1 MTEHQYTMTAVK
13 DCACPRCIEFRT
25 RAEMENEGQ
34 PRTND
39 ELFARLTG
47 AEPAQP
53 SPYSDEAAV
62 KSPVDIRA
70 MIAAAKELN
79 AIKKARLTEGRF
91 DQLLAQMKQVHDKKG
106 QDYEAHNIPYEN
118 IKASEQW
125 SVEPWTYAMLRVSE
139 KIRRLHSVAKG
150 KQLQNEDIYDTL
162 IDIANLALIAHILY
176 EEKDKT

>member
-13 DCACPRCIEFRT
+13 DCPCARCTEFRT

-39 ELFARLTG
+39 ELMDRIIG
-47 AEPAQP
+47 H
-53 SPYSDEAAV
+53 
-62 KSPVDIRA
+62 
-70 MIAAAKELN
+70 
-79 AIKKARLTEGRF
+79 TESRF

-106 QDYEAHNIPYEN
+106 QDYEAHSIPYEN

-150 KQLQNEDIYDTL
+150 KQLQNEDIYDTF

-176 EEKDKT
+176 EEKDKK

>member
-13 DCACPRCIEFRT
+13 DCVCPRCTEFRT
-25 RAEMENEGQ
+25 RDEMENEGQ

-39 ELFARLTG
+39 EVMDRIVGRT
-47 AEPAQP
+47 
-53 SPYSDEAAV
+53 V
-62 KSPVDIRA
+62 
-70 MIAAAKELN
+70 N
-79 AIKKARLTEGRF
+79 RF
-91 DQLLAQMKQVHDKKG
+91 DALLAQMKVVHDKKG

-150 KQLQNEDIYDTL
+150 KTLQNEDIYDTF

-176 EEKDKT
+176 EEKDKK

>member
-13 DCACPRCIEFRT
+13 DCSCPRCVQFR
-25 RAEMENEGQ
+25 
-34 PRTND
+34 
-39 ELFARLTG
+39 
-47 AEPAQP
+47 
-53 SPYSDEAAV
+53 
-62 KSPVDIRA
+62 
-70 MIAAAKELN
+70 N
-79 AIKKARLTEGRF
+79 AIATDATDDPKLYEWNPSHPDWEKTHARAEGRF

-118 IKASEQW
+118 IKAAEQW

-150 KQLQNEDIYDTL
+150 KTLQNEDLYDTF

-176 EEKDKT
+176 EEGHTK

>member
-1 MTEHQYTMTAVK
+1 MTEHHYTMTAVK
-13 DCACPRCIEFRT
+13 DCPCARCTEFRT

-39 ELFARLTG
+39 ELMDRIIG
-47 AEPAQP
+47 H
-53 SPYSDEAAV
+53 
-62 KSPVDIRA
+62 
-70 MIAAAKELN
+70 
-79 AIKKARLTEGRF
+79 TESRF

-150 KQLQNEDIYDTL
+150 KQLQNEDIYDTF

-176 EEKDKT
+176 EEKDKK

>member
-13 DCACPRCIEFRT
+13 DCVCPRCTEFRT
-25 RAEMENEGQ
+25 RAEMED
-34 PRTND
+34 PRQAVVD
-39 ELFARLTG
+39 ELWDAMTT
-47 AEPAQP
+47 AQP
-53 SPYSDEAAV
+53 S
-62 KSPVDIRA
+62 
-70 MIAAAKELN
+70 
-79 AIKKARLTEGRF
+79 RF
-91 DQLLAQMKQVHDKKG
+91 DALLAQMKQVHDKKG

-150 KQLQNEDIYDTL
+150 KTLQNEDIYDTF

-176 EEKDKT
+176 EEKDKK

>member
-13 DCACPRCIEFRT
+13 DCSCPRCIEFRT
-25 RAEMENEGQ
+25 RAEMED
-34 PRTND
+34 PRQAVVD
-39 ELFARLTG
+39 ELWEAMTT
-47 AEPAQP
+47 AQP
-53 SPYSDEAAV
+53 S
-62 KSPVDIRA
+62 
-70 MIAAAKELN
+70 
-79 AIKKARLTEGRF
+79 RF

-106 QDYEAHNIPYEN
+106 QDYEAHSIPYEN

-150 KQLQNEDIYDTL
+150 KQLQNEDIYDTF

-176 EEKDKT
+176 EEKDKK

>member
-13 DCACPRCIEFRT
+13 DCSCPRCIEFRT

-39 ELFARLTG
+39 ELMDRIIG
-47 AEPAQP
+47 H
-53 SPYSDEAAV
+53 
-62 KSPVDIRA
+62 
-70 MIAAAKELN
+70 
-79 AIKKARLTEGRF
+79 TESRF

-106 QDYEAHNIPYEN
+106 QDYEAHSIPYEN

-150 KQLQNEDIYDTL
+150 KQLQNEDIYDTF

-176 EEKDKT
+176 EEKDKK